1 MFRVAVPILGVAES
15 AEAENFYCGKLGFQR
30 TFAYR
35 PDSERLDPC
44 YMGIVRDGAQMVIS
58 SFGPDGP
65 PGSRTVQIF
74 VDDVVA
80 LRDELTKA
88 GITSL
93 GDIVDQEWGLLDMR
107 ISDPDGNKITFSQV
121 KGS

>member
-1 MFRVAVPILGVAES
+1 
-15 AEAENFYCGKLGFQR
+15 
-30 TFAYR
+30 
-35 PDSERLDPC
+35 
-44 YMGIVRDGAQMVIS
+44 MGIERDGAHMVIS
-58 SFGPDGP
+58 SFAPDGP

-80 LRDELTKA
+80 LREELTNA

-93 GDIVDQEWGLLDMR
+93 GDILDQEWGLLDMGV
-107 ISDPDGNKITFSQV
+107 SDPDGNKITFSQV